1 MSGERETATAP
12 PIVRQVLQTSGK
24 PLDPQIRMQLEA
36 TLPADLLSLSSAAD
50 SLEQDADRAAA
61 AAHQHRDGGVEPSQ
75 RGSRGH
81 FDFSGVRVH
90 DDALAAVSA
99 RTINAHAYTS
109 GSHIVFD
116 SGRYDPHSSEGRKLL
131 AHELTHVVQQSSGS
145 AGRDAIQRQPN
156 KERTVRDV
164 LAGMGAKVK
173 IEPPIPEKVDCNSV
187 TWKHGEIP
195 DWRARKCLGDAEY
208 EKVVRKELL
217 FRANAD
223 KANV

>member
-1 MSGERETATAP
+1 M
-12 PIVRQVLQTSGK
+12 
-24 PLDPQIRMQLEA
+24 
-36 TLPADLLSLSSAAD
+36 
-50 SLEQDADRAAA
+50 
-61 AAHQHRDGGVEPSQ
+61 
-75 RGSRGH
+75 
-81 FDFSGVRVH
+81 
-90 DDALAAVSA
+90 
-99 RTINAHAYTS
+99 
-109 GSHIVFD
+109 
-116 SGRYDPHSSEGRKLL
+116 
-131 AHELTHVVQQSSGS
+131 
-145 AGRDAIQRQPN
+145 
-156 KERTVRDV
+156 RDV